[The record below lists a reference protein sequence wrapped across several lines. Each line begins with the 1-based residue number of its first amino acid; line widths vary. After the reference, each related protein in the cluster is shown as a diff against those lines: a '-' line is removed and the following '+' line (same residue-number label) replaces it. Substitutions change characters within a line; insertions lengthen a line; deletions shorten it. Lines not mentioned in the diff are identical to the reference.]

1 MGAQACGY
9 GGATHPSAGQS
20 RGPSRLFRAGES
32 RRAWHSAMLHSA
44 QEGGCISSGIAQAL
58 LINSG
63 SPAPAS

>member
-1 MGAQACGY
+1 MLR
-9 GGATHPSAGQS
+9 PAGVWVLHILLQG
-20 RGPSRLFRAGES
+20 RVGGPSRLFRAGES